1 MNLLLL
7 STTAQNV
14 PQALASLKGVWII
27 WMQIPSNLFFK
38 KSEQRLSLIASTKL
52 LCRLWCGKEGR
63 KMKA

>member
-27 WMQIPSNLFFK
+27 WMQIPFNLFKK
-38 KSEQRLSLIASTKL
+38 KSEQRLYL
-52 LCRLWCGKEGR
+52 
-63 KMKA
+63 